1 MKKQYVPLHLH
12 TTKASIGDSTLKIK
26 PLVEK
31 AKKMGLTALASTNH
45 GSMAD
50 MYDFYIECTK
60 NGIKPILGC
69 EVYECEDR
77 THKEKRK
84 KTKKDLEEEAKILEQ
99 GGKIIDNKTNH
110 LVLLA
115 VNEVG
120 IKNLLDICSDAELI
134 GKYYKPRTDLN
145 FLKDHGKGIVAL
157 SACLGGRIPRYLKE
171 DKKQEAIDFL
181 ENLKSIFDD
190 VYLEIQPGD
199 FQDQITT
206 NFKLIDLAKETNTKL
221 IATND
226 VHYLNEEDWEAHD
239 AHVKSNRKLTID
251 SELIYPDKCYYLMDR
266 EDITNRLLNIGIDSD
281 LVEQMLD
288 NTVKLA
294 DSVYT
299 KLDTSIKMPKMELPK
314 GYSARDLIEQLC
326 LDKLEKMKYF
336 LSNPSRYIS
345 QIYHELDVIEELDF
359 CHYFLMVRDLVMYAK
374 NNDIPVGPGRG
385 SVCGSVIA
393 YLLEITAVDP
403 IKYNLLFERF
413 LSVHRKGSIPD
424 VDLDFAS
431 HKRQKMFEYSIK
443 KYGAECCAQVATFS
457 IRKAKAAIRDAAKV
471 HNIDLDTEDAVAKL
485 IPQVYY
491 SEGEDGGEEKLTD
504 LSIEQSLHVVK
515 ELKEYQK
522 IYPKWFKTAL
532 DMEGLPKAGSIHAA
546 GTLISSIPLN
556 KVIPLCKQDKRDINA
571 TSLDLSQAE
580 NGGLVK
586 MDYLSLATL
595 YVTDSVEKETGFKF
609 DADFG
614 DYNDEQ
620 VWNLIGSRNTTGLF
634 QISSKIYKDRMGRLQ
649 PKTIKELAACL
660 ALVRGPCISAKTD
673 QQYIEILEGKRDIE
687 LIHPLYDKEV
697 KDTNGIMI
705 YQEQLMRVCT
715 NFGFTLE
722 EGYQIMKAS
731 AKKKFDVLASYED
744 KFMKLAKERDVD
756 KDKASRIFKMIVDSG
771 LYSFNESH
779 AIAYAM
785 LCYTTAYY
793 KVHFP
798 TEYMAAELTNV
809 YQNGGKDN
817 DKLKET
823 VNECR
828 RLGLKFL
835 PVNINES
842 LWECKKEQEGIIR
855 LGFCAITSFGEKAS
869 EEVIA
874 KRPFY
879 SIEELIENVE
889 GKVCGKR
896 ALVPLMLSGA
906 MGDPTESYKELCALR
921 GEEYDSQVRIHNHL
935 KIDVYAEDYEIEE
948 LLFGSSFIHSPIN
961 SFSQVGFSKLKENAI
976 IDIQGMIS
984 RVTKKKDS
992 KKKDM
997 CFITIETGDGSIDLV
1012 VFANVYADIK
1022 KVLKKNEIK
1031 YFKVKKQ
1038 KSDSGILMQVV

>member
-1 MKKQYVPLHLH
+1 MKQYIPFHSH
-12 TTKASIGDSTLKIK
+12 TTKASMGDSTLKIK
-26 PLVEK
+26 AFVKK
-31 AKKMGLTALASTNH
+31 AKEMGLKALALTNH

-50 MYDFYIECTK
+50 MYDFYIECIN

-69 EVYECEDR
+69 EVYECQDR
-77 THKEKRK
+77 THREKRK
-84 KTKKDLEEEAKILEQ
+84 KTKKDLAEEAKLLEQ
-99 GGKIIDNKTNH
+99 GIQPIDNETNH
-110 LVLLA
+110 LVLIA
-115 VNEVG
+115 TNPTG

-134 GKYYKPRTDLN
+134 GKYYKPRTDLS
-145 FLKDHGKGIVAL
+145 FLREHGEGIVAL
-157 SACLGGRIPRYLKE
+157 TACLGGRIPRYLKDDRKE
-171 DKKQEAIDFL
+171 DAVDFL
-181 ENLKSIFDD
+181 NQLKSIFDD

-199 FQDQITT
+199 FEDQIRT
-206 NFKLIDLAKETNTKL
+206 NFQLIDLAEETNTKL

-226 VHYLNEEDWEAHD
+226 IHYLNFEDWEAHD
-239 AHVKSNRKLTID
+239 AHVKSNRKLSID
-251 SELIYPDKCYYLMDR
+251 SEMIYPDKCYYLMTR
-266 EDITNRLLNIGIDSD
+266 EDITNRLLNIGIDET
-281 LVEQMLD
+281 LVENMLD
-288 NTVKLA
+288 NTEKLA
-294 DSVYT
+294 DMIVT
-299 KLDTSIKMPKMELPK
+299 ELDTSIKMPIMELPE
-314 GYSARDLIEQLC
+314 GFSARDLVEKLC
-326 LDKLEKMKYF
+326 LDRLDRMKYA
-336 LSNPSRYIS
+336 LADPSSYIS
-345 QIYHELDVIEELDF
+345 QLYHELDVIEELDF

-374 NNDIPVGPGRG
+374 NNDIPIGPGRG

-393 YLLEITAVDP
+393 YLLQITAVDP

-431 HKRQKMFEYSIK
+431 HKRHMMFEYSIE
-443 KYGAECCAQVATFS
+443 KYGEDCCAQVATFS
-457 IRKAKAAIRDAAKV
+457 IRKAKAAIRDAAKI
-471 HNIDLDTEDAVAKL
+471 HNIDLEIEDAVAKL

-491 SEGEDGGEEKLTD
+491 SESEEGGEEKLTD

-515 ELKEYQK
+515 ELREYQE
-522 IYPKWFKTAL
+522 IYPEWFKTAL

-546 GTLISSIPLN
+546 GTLISSRPL
-556 KVIPLCKQDKRDINA
+556 KELVPLVKQDKRDINA
-571 TSLDLSQAE
+571 TSLDLAQAE
-580 NGGLVK
+580 CAGLVK
-586 MDYLSLATL
+586 MDYLGLATL
-595 YVTDSVEKETGFKF
+595 YVTNKVEKDTGFKF
-609 DADFG
+609 DMEFG
-614 DYNDEQ
+614 DFEDEN

-673 QQYIEILEGKRDIE
+673 QQYIEILEGKKEIE

-731 AKKKFDVLASYED
+731 AKKKFDVLKSYED
-744 KFMKLAKERDVD
+744 RFMILAKERDVD
-756 KDKASRIFKMIVDSG
+756 KEIAERIFKMIVDSG

-779 AIAYAM
+779 AIAYAI
-785 LCYTTAYY
+785 LCYVTAYY
-793 KVHFP
+793 KTYFP

-809 YQNGGKDN
+809 YQNGGKD
-817 DKLKET
+817 DEKLKET

-828 RLGLKFL
+828 RLGLKFS
-835 PVNINES
+835 PVDINES
-842 LWECKKEQEGIIR
+842 DWEFKREAEGVIKI
-855 LGFCAITSFGEKAS
+855 GFCAISSFGDKAAA
-869 EEVIA
+869 EVIA

-935 KIDVYAEDYEIEE
+935 SIDVYAEDFEIEE
-948 LLFGSSFIHSPIN
+948 LLFGSAYINSPIN
-961 SFSQVGFSKLKENAI
+961 SFKQVGYANLNENAI
-976 IDIQGMIS
+976 INIQGIIS

-992 KKKDM
+992 KKNDM
-997 CFITIETGDGSIDLV
+997 CFITIETGDGNIDLV
-1012 VFANVYADIK
+1012 VFASVYEHLK
-1022 KVLKKNEIK
+1022 KVLKKNVIK
-1031 YFKVKKQ
+1031 TFKVKKQ
-1038 KSDSGILMQVV
+1038 KSDSGVLMQVV